1 PEPCVTACVG
11 WRAPLAQWAWQ
22 YNVRTGAVV
31 DRYPVYSVHQHG
43 MGPMALNAVAAVTS
57 RDVGDAI
64 ARSLGWVLGENEL
77 GRSMLDTERG
87 VIWRSIRRHLAHGN
101 LVHAFKFLSLLRRD
115 DARRRLG
122 AAVDLPGQLEVDPEC
137 RRYELGWLLL
147 ALAPRGR
154 ACR

>member
-1 PEPCVTACVG
+1 
-11 WRAPLAQWAWQ
+11 

-87 VIWRSIRRHLAHGN
+87 VIWRSLRRHLAHGK
-101 LVHAFKFLSLLRRD
+101 LVHVCNFRGLIGLAN
-115 DARRRLG
+115 ARRRLA
-122 AAVDLPGQLEVDPEC
+122 AAVDIPGQLEVDPEC
-137 RRYELGWLLL
+137 RPYELGWLLL